1 MIPNPNLLTL
11 VLIIETVQSYKEN
24 GLGHG
29 LLLIIHMGSSK
40 TVETELV
47 GNDNHTLSAEQGIK
61 LFGTKKIKEMMT
73 HSWLHDRYV
82 GFVFSIKEENLT
94 MKTSLI
100 EYVN

>member
-1 MIPNPNLLTL
+1 MKWRH
-11 VLIIETVQSYKEN
+11 SKEAQAQKDKDKEA
-24 GLGHG
+24 GEKPSGG
-29 LLLIIHMGSSK
+29 APAADGGMGSSE

-47 GNDNHTLSAEQGIK
+47 GKDNHTLSAEQDIK

-82 GFVFSIKEENLT
+82 DFVFSIKEENLT